1 MNEIR
6 ALIQHIAPTL
16 ASALAGPFSGVAIN
30 FMSDNLAASTAPDG
44 REPEDIVKNSLKDV
58 KNLPV
63 LKDIDD
69 KFKQDMNRLGVDV
82 FSLEHSERGP
92 QKASNKPQVIISI
105 LFLTAYF
112 LMLSAIFAVEI
123 SDSTNML
130 QGANSLMGELQIL
143 FGVLTAGVGQI
154 LSYWFGGLLGKNDAA
169 QQ

>member
-6 ALIQHIAPTL
+6 GLIQHIAPTL

-30 FMSDNLAASTAPDG
+30 FMSDSLARDNASAGQT
-44 REPEDIVKNSLKDV
+44 PETIVKNSLSDV
-58 KNLPV
+58 KNLPI
-63 LKDIDD
+63 LKELDD
-69 KFKQDMNRLGVDV
+69 QFKQDMNRLGVDV
-82 FSLEHSERGP
+82 FSLEHTDRGP
-92 QKASNKPQVIISI
+92 QKASNKPQIIISI